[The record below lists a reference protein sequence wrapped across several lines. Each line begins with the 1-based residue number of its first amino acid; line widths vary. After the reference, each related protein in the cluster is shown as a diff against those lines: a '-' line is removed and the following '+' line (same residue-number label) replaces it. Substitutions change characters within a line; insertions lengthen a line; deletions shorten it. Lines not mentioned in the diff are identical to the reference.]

1 MGKIIVTVFTKL
13 GGAVILL
20 IDDVLRIFT
29 AFFESLFLIF
39 ANTFYAISRVASKI
53 IDNVYEFF
61 NFNSDDRA
69 QSLYIILNS
78 LTI

>member
-13 GGAVILL
+13 GGAIILL
-20 IDDVLRIFT
+20 IDDALRIFT

-39 ANTFYAISRVASKI
+39 ANTFYAISKVASKI
-53 IDNVYEFF
+53 IDNVFEFF

-69 QSLYIILNS
+69 QSLHFFLNS
-78 LTI
+78 LII